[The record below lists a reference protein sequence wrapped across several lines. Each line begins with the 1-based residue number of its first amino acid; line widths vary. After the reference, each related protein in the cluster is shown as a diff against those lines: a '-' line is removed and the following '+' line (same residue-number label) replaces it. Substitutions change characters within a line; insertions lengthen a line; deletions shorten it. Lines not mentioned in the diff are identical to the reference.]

1 MGVGEAVLVKIIE
14 AVGTLRPRLGRLMT
28 NINLSDVRIF
38 VCLTPISMQFSFDP
52 LMGLAQQTFNQDPL
66 SGHLFLFF
74 NRKRDRI
81 KILFWDVD
89 GFCIWYKR
97 LEVGAFQL
105 PVATE
110 GDQGIEL
117 NNRQLSRLLDG
128 LDLRNGRRR
137 RRYRRVG

>member
-1 MGVGEAVLVKIIE
+1 
-14 AVGTLRPRLGRLMT
+14 MT
-28 NINLSDVRIF
+28 NLNLSDVRIF
-38 VCLTPISMQFSFDP
+38 VCLTPIKMQFSFDT
-52 LMGLAQQTFNQDPL
+52 LMGLAQEIFDQDPL

-81 KILFWDVD
+81 KILYWDVD

-97 LEVGAFQL
+97 LEVGVFQL

-117 NNRQLSRLLDG
+117 DSRQLSQLLEG

-137 RRYRRVG
+137 RRYRRVS

>member
-1 MGVGEAVLVKIIE
+1 
-14 AVGTLRPRLGRLMT
+14 MT

-38 VCLTPISMQFSFDP
+38 LCLSPIKMQFSFDT
-52 LMGLAQQTFNQDPL
+52 LMGLAQEIFNQDPL

-81 KILFWDVD
+81 KILFWDAD

-97 LEVGAFQL
+97 LEVGIFQL

-110 GDQGIEL
+110 GDQGVEL
-117 NNRQLSRLLDG
+117 DCRQLNQLLGG

-137 RRYRRVG
+137 KRYRRVG

>member
-1 MGVGEAVLVKIIE
+1 MN
-14 AVGTLRPRLGRLMT
+14 

-38 VCLTPISMQFSFDP
+38 LCLNPIKMQFSFDT
-52 LMGLAQQTFNQDPL
+52 LMSLAQETFNQDPL

-81 KILFWDVD
+81 KILFWDAD

-110 GDQGIEL
+110 GDQGVEL
-117 NNRQLSRLLDG
+117 DCRQLNQLLGG

>member
-1 MGVGEAVLVKIIE
+1 
-14 AVGTLRPRLGRLMT
+14 MT
-28 NINLSDVRIF
+28 NLNLSDVRIF
-38 VCLTPISMQFSFDP
+38 VCLSPIKMQFSFDR
-52 LMGLAQQTFNQDPL
+52 LMGLAQETFDQDPL

-110 GDQGIEL
+110 GDHGVEL
-117 NNRQLSRLLDG
+117 NSRQLTQLLDG

-137 RRYRRVG
+137 RRYRRVS

>member
-1 MGVGEAVLVKIIE
+1 
-14 AVGTLRPRLGRLMT
+14 
-28 NINLSDVRIF
+28 
-38 VCLTPISMQFSFDP
+38 MQFSFDT
-52 LMGLAQQTFNQDPL
+52 LMGLAQETFNQDPL

-110 GDQGIEL
+110 GDHGIEL
-117 NNRQLSRLLDG
+117 NSRQLAQLLEG

-137 RRYRRVG
+137 RRYRRVS

>member
-1 MGVGEAVLVKIIE
+1 
-14 AVGTLRPRLGRLMT
+14 MT

-38 VCLTPISMQFSFDP
+38 VCLSPIKMQFSFDT
-52 LMGLAQQTFNQDPL
+52 LMSLAQETFNQDPL

-81 KILFWDVD
+81 KILFWDAD

-110 GDQGIEL
+110 GDQGVEL
-117 NNRQLSRLLDG
+117 DCRQLNQLLGG

>member
-1 MGVGEAVLVKIIE
+1 
-14 AVGTLRPRLGRLMT
+14 MT
-28 NINLSDVRIF
+28 NLNLSDVRIF
-38 VCLTPISMQFSFDP
+38 VCLTPIKMQFSFDT
-52 LMGLAQQTFNQDPL
+52 LMGLAQEIFDQDPL

-74 NRKRDRI
+74 DRKRDRI
-81 KILFWDVD
+81 KILYWDVD

-97 LEVGAFQL
+97 LEVGVFQL

-117 NNRQLSRLLDG
+117 DSRQLSQLLEG

-137 RRYRRVG
+137 RRYRRVS

>member
-1 MGVGEAVLVKIIE
+1 
-14 AVGTLRPRLGRLMT
+14 MT
-28 NINLSDVRIF
+28 NLNLSDVRIF
-38 VCLTPISMQFSFDP
+38 VCLTPIRMQFSFDT
-52 LMGLAQQTFNQDPL
+52 LMGLAQETFNQDPL

-97 LEVGAFQL
+97 LEVGVFQL

-117 NNRQLSRLLDG
+117 NSRQLNQLLEG

-137 RRYRRVG
+137 RRYRRVS

>member
-1 MGVGEAVLVKIIE
+1 
-14 AVGTLRPRLGRLMT
+14 MT
-28 NINLSDVRIF
+28 NLNLSNARIF
-38 VCLTPISMQFSFDP
+38 VCLTPIKMQFSFDT
-52 LMGLAQQTFNQDPL
+52 LMGLAQEIFDQDPL

-81 KILFWDVD
+81 KILYWDVD

-110 GDQGIEL
+110 GEHGVEL
-117 NNRQLSRLLDG
+117 NSRQLTQLLDG

-137 RRYRRVG
+137 RRYRRVS

>member
-1 MGVGEAVLVKIIE
+1 
-14 AVGTLRPRLGRLMT
+14 MT
-28 NINLSDVRIF
+28 NLNLSDVRIF
-38 VCLTPISMQFSFDP
+38 VCLTPIKMQFSFDT
-52 LMGLAQQTFNQDPL
+52 LMGLAEETFNQDPL

-117 NNRQLSRLLDG
+117 NSRQLNQLLGG

-137 RRYRRVG
+137 RRYRRVS

>member
-1 MGVGEAVLVKIIE
+1 MN
-14 AVGTLRPRLGRLMT
+14 
-28 NINLSDVRIF
+28 NINLSEVRIF
-38 VCLTPISMQFSFDP
+38 LCLNPIKMQFSFDT
-52 LMGLAQQTFNQDPL
+52 LMGLAQETFNQDPL

-74 NRKRDRI
+74 NRRRDRI

-97 LEVGAFQL
+97 LEVGIFQL
-105 PVATE
+105 PLATE
-110 GDQGIEL
+110 GDQGVEL
-117 NNRQLSRLLDG
+117 DCRQLNQLLGG

>member
-1 MGVGEAVLVKIIE
+1 
-14 AVGTLRPRLGRLMT
+14 MT
-28 NINLSDVRIF
+28 NLNLSDVRIF
-38 VCLTPISMQFSFDP
+38 VCLTPIRMQFSFDT
-52 LMGLAQQTFNQDPL
+52 LMGLAQETFNQDPL

-74 NRKRDRI
+74 NRKRDRM

-105 PVATE
+105 PAAT
-110 GDQGIEL
+110 GGKQGLEL
-117 NNRQLSRLLDG
+117 NCSQLHRILSG

-137 RRYRRVG
+137 KRYRRVG